1 MKLKFPAAIAVAALI
16 AGALVAP
23 AGIANAKKKKA
34 PKGPVVVGT
43 DEAGDW
49 GSAVDPNIGPIGDA
63 LGQDLVEAEIG
74 MADAETINFV
84 IKLASLPPSGGAP
97 EVSRY
102 TWYFNVD
109 GAENQIDGKFTNYS
123 RGACDPTAGSCP
135 PPRDPGLQPF
145 VVRSECVANEA
156 NVTICQEKGIVQAA
170 FDAAK
175 GTITVPVPMELI
187 SAKKG
192 SKIEAGVNL
201 FGGSISAAPSAFA
214 TTSAFPLDTLTITG
228 TFIVP
233 KK

>member
-23 AGIANAKKKKA
+23 AGVANAKKKA

-49 GSAVDPNIGPIGDA
+49 GSTQDANIGPIGDA

-74 MADAETINFV
+74 MADASTINFV
-84 IKLASLPPSGGAP
+84 IKLNSLPPTGGAP

-145 VVRSECVANEA
+145 MVRSECAANEA
-156 NVTICQEKGIVQAA
+156 NVTICQEKGIVQAS
-170 FDAAK
+170 FDAAA
-175 GTITVPVPMELI
+175 GTITVPVPLELI

-192 SKIEAGVNL
+192 SKITAGTNL
-201 FGGSISAAPSAFA
+201 FGGSISAAPSAFV
-214 TTSAFPLDTLTITG
+214 TSSAAPLDTLTVTG
-228 TFIVP
+228 TFVVP

>member
-16 AGALVAP
+16 AGALIAP
-23 AGIANAKKKKA
+23 AGVANAKKKA
-34 PKGPVVVGT
+34 PSGPVVVGT

-49 GSAVDPNIGPIGDA
+49 GSVVDPNIGPVGNA

-74 MADAETINFV
+74 MADKETINFV
-84 IKLASLPPSGGAP
+84 IKVASLPPTGGAP

-145 VVRSECVANEA
+145 AVRSECAANEA
-156 NVTICQEKGIVQAA
+156 NVTICQEKGIVQAS
-170 FDAAK
+170 FDAAA

-192 SKIEAGVNL
+192 SKIEAGTNL
-201 FGGSISAAPSAFA
+201 FGGSISAAPSAFV
-214 TTSAFPLDTLTITG
+214 TSSAFPLDTLTVTG

>member
-16 AGALVAP
+16 AGALIAP
-23 AGIANAKKKKA
+23 AGIANAKKKA

-49 GSAVDPNIGPIGDA
+49 GSANDPNIAPIGDA
-63 LGQDLVEAEIG
+63 LGQDLIEAEIG
-74 MADAETINFV
+74 MKDASTINFV
-84 IKLASLPPSGGAP
+84 IKLNSLPAAGGAP

-145 VVRSECVANEA
+145 AVRSDCAVNEA
-156 NVTICQEKGIVQAA
+156 NVTICQEKGIVQAS
-170 FDAAK
+170 FDAAA
-175 GTITVPVPMELI
+175 GTITVPVPLELI

-192 SKIEAGVNL
+192 SKITAGTNL
-201 FGGSISAAPSAFA
+201 FGGSISAAPSAFV
-214 TTSAFPLDTLTITG
+214 TSSAAPLDTLTVTG
-228 TFIVP
+228 TFVVP